1 MSGEQWYDNKQLFEM
16 FLDLKTQM
24 AKLTSE
30 LSRTNEKISKYN
42 GLREKIDNCEDKLNA
57 IDTAANTKKS
67 VGMGIQGWTGW
78 VIAIVSF
85 IVMMVS
91 KVAG

>member
-1 MSGEQWYDNKQLFEM
+1 MSNEQWYDNKQLFEM
-16 FLDLKTQM
+16 FLDLKSQM
-24 AKLTSE
+24 SKLTSE

-42 GLREKIDNCEDKLNA
+42 GLREKIDGCADRLDA
-57 IDTAANTKKS
+57 IDTISSTKKS

-78 VIAIVSF
+78 VIAVISF
-85 IVMMVS
+85 IVMML